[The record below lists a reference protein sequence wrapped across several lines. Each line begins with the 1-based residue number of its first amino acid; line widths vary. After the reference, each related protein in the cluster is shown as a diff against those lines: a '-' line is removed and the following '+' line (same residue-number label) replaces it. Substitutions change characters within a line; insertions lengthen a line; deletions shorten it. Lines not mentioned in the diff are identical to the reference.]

1 MAILVPGG
9 AGYIGSHT
17 VVELLNK
24 GKEVVI
30 IDDFS
35 NSKPEVLDKIKKIT
49 GKDFKFYEMD
59 YKNKE
64 QLEKVFEEN
73 NIEAVMNF
81 AGYKAVGES
90 VQKPIDYYMN
100 NITGCLVVLDVMK
113 KYNVKK
119 FIFSSSATVYGEPE
133 RIPLTEDCKTGG
145 TTNPYGTTKLFIE
158 QILKD
163 LYTSDNTWD
172 ICILRYFNPVG
183 AHESGLIGE
192 EPQGIPNNLMPYIV
206 RVANGTLKELSV
218 FGNDYNTPDGT
229 GVRDYIHV
237 VDLAKGHISALEK
250 LEKEGKGLFIYNL
263 GTGTGYSV
271 LDMVKAFEK
280 STGRD
285 VPYKI
290 APRRAGDIATCYA
303 DPKKA
308 KEELGWAAE
317 KTLDDKKWA
326 DAWEICNTL
335 LTLDS
340 DTVGVVYI
348 RNLLRDWLNQ
358 KVFPFKS
365 QSPEEYYYVR
375 KQLQDVVNQE
385 IRRNFGRNVQKMEL
399 DFHIQ
404 TDSVNKSV
412 GVINLVSS
420 SDKKQKLEA
429 RRNELRAAVDTIA
442 KSINPVSEHK
452 INIRTEDNIK
462 ADVTWSY
469 TTQVVNKKDVRDSI
483 LASIIDTIEREYMYI
498 DKQSKT
504 ELVEPD
510 GSLKYVRIPKLP
522 TKRVY
527 TFGWINK
534 ELSRQDSVIKYNDI
548 MLVDFETSL
557 GASWMPSLFIPGLG
571 TYNQNARSNVISRA
585 FPFFLF
591 AGVSVFGFLWEKD
604 IDHPRYEINDDMN
617 MNPLYIKNI
626 GYFLGY
632 GGLGIAATIYL
643 NDLVEGISNSVKN
656 IERSK
661 KIRERLAKQGPIAI
675 ELQDV
680 IIR

>member
-30 IDDFS
+30 IDNFS

-59 YKNKE
+59 YKDREK
-64 QLEKVFEEN
+64 LEKVFEEN
-73 NIEAVMNF
+73 DIEAVMNF

-163 LYTSDNTWD
+163 LYASDNTWD

-218 FGNDYNTPDGT
+218 FGNDYNTHDGT

-250 LEKEGKGLFIYNL
+250 LEKEQKGLFIYNL

-271 LDMVKAFEK
+271 LDMVNAFEK
-280 STGRD
+280 STGKA

-290 APRRAGDIATCYA
+290 ASRRAGDIATCYA

-308 KEELGWAAE
+308 KDELGWSAE
-317 KTLDDKKWA
+317 KTLDDM
-326 DAWEICNTL
+326 C
-335 LTLDS
+335 
-340 DTVGVVYI
+340 
-348 RNLLRDWLNQ
+348 
-358 KVFPFKS
+358 
-365 QSPEEYYYVR
+365 
-375 KQLQDVVNQE
+375 
-385 IRRNFGRNVQKMEL
+385 
-399 DFHIQ
+399 
-404 TDSVNKSV
+404 
-412 GVINLVSS
+412 
-420 SDKKQKLEA
+420 
-429 RRNELRAAVDTIA
+429 
-442 KSINPVSEHK
+442 
-452 INIRTEDNIK
+452 
-462 ADVTWSY
+462 
-469 TTQVVNKKDVRDSI
+469 RDSWHY
-483 LASIIDTIEREYMYI
+483 IEN
-498 DKQSKT
+498 
-504 ELVEPD
+504 
-510 GSLKYVRIPKLP
+510 SL
-522 TKRVY
+522 
-527 TFGWINK
+527 
-534 ELSRQDSVIKYNDI
+534 
-548 MLVDFETSL
+548 
-557 GASWMPSLFIPGLG
+557 
-571 TYNQNARSNVISRA
+571 
-585 FPFFLF
+585 
-591 AGVSVFGFLWEKD
+591 
-604 IDHPRYEINDDMN
+604 
-617 MNPLYIKNI
+617 
-626 GYFLGY
+626 
-632 GGLGIAATIYL
+632 
-643 NDLVEGISNSVKN
+643 
-656 IERSK
+656 
-661 KIRERLAKQGPIAI
+661 
-675 ELQDV
+675 
-680 IIR
+680 